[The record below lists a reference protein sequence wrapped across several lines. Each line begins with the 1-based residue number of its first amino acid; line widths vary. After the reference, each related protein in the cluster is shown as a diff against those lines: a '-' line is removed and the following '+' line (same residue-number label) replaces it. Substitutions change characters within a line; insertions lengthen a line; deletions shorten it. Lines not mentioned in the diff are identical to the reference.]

1 MINASK
7 IRDYLVRTVRHGKRS
22 SIKMELQESL
32 MGMTWVG
39 RHIGKSHLRSL
50 YLVAGLTLTFQM
62 TIAAPP
68 LLLAQATDPT
78 KSPVKTPPVVGT
90 IKNINGNTIVLTN
103 EAGSETRV
111 LLSPEVKFLRVPPDS
126 KDLKSATPIQLSDL
140 QLGDR
145 ILVRGKPGDDA
156 GTFVATTIISMKK
169 SDLEEKKAHD
179 QDEWQ
184 RHGIGGLVK
193 KVDQSSGVVTIG
205 TMSAT
210 GAKDVSVN
218 IGKATILRRYA
229 ESSVKFDDAKASS
242 FDEIRPGDQL
252 RARGAKSDDGS
263 SFAAD
268 EVVTGSF
275 RNVSGTVT
283 TVDAAAGTITV
294 ADLLSN
300 KSVTVVVKPDTQLR
314 KLPAPMAQ
322 MIAARLKGA
331 TSGAVS
337 PSGTTPPGGAPN
349 GMPPGSGQNKNGA
362 GGGGARGDLQ
372 QMLSRLPASGLGDFQ
387 KGDALLV
394 VATASSSDAKLT
406 AITVVGGVEI
416 ILQATSQ
423 SQAASILSPW
433 SLSGGGDAG
442 TP

>member
-1 MINASK
+1 M
-7 IRDYLVRTVRHGKRS
+7 
-22 SIKMELQESL
+22 
-32 MGMTWVG
+32 
-39 RHIGKSHLRSL
+39 
-50 YLVAGLTLTFQM
+50 FQM
-62 TIAAPP
+62 MIAAPP
-68 LLLAQATDPT
+68 HLLAQATDPT
-78 KSPVKTPPVVGT
+78 KSPIKTPPLVGT

-111 LLSPEVKFLRVPPDS
+111 LLNTEVKFLRVPPDS
-126 KDLKSATPIQLSDL
+126 KDLKSAIPIQLTDL

-145 ILVRGKPGDDA
+145 ILVRGKAGDDA
-156 GTFVATTIISMKK
+156 GTFVATTVISMKK

-193 KVDQSSGVVTIG
+193 KVDRAGGVVTIG

-210 GAKDVSVN
+210 GAKDVNVN

-229 ESSVKFDDAKASS
+229 ASSVKFDDAKASS

-252 RARGAKSDDGS
+252 RARGAKNDDGS
-263 SFAAD
+263 NFAAD

-275 RNVSGTVT
+275 RNVSGTVS
-283 TVDAAAGTITV
+283 TVDAVAGTITV

-300 KSVTVVVKPDTQLR
+300 KSVMVLVKSDTQLR
-314 KLPAPMAQ
+314 KLPPPMAQ

-331 TSGAVS
+331 TSSGAS
-337 PSGTTPPGGAPN
+337 PSGTTPPGGATN
-349 GMPPGSGQNKNGA
+349 GIPPGSGQNKNGA
-362 GGGGARGDLQ
+362 AGGGARGDLQ

-387 KGDALLV
+387 KGDAVLLV
-394 VATASSSDAKLT
+394 ATSSPSDANLT

-416 ILQATSQ
+416 ILQASSQ
-423 SQAASILSPW
+423 SQAASIVSPW
-433 SLSGGGDAG
+433 SLSGGGGGDAG

>member
-1 MINASK
+1 
-7 IRDYLVRTVRHGKRS
+7 
-22 SIKMELQESL
+22 
-32 MGMTWVG
+32 MGMRRVG
-39 RHIGKSHLRSL
+39 TYREKNRLQSL
-50 YLVAGLTLTFQM
+50 LLIAGLTLTFGVM
-62 TIAAPP
+62 IVTPP
-68 LLLAQATDPT
+68 ILLAQATDQT
-78 KSPVKTPPVVGT
+78 KSPVKTPPVIGT
-90 IKNINGNTIVLTN
+90 IKNINGATIVLTN
-103 EAGSETRV
+103 EAGAEIRV
-111 LLSPEVKFLRVPPDS
+111 LLSPDVKFLRVPPGS
-126 KDLKSATPIQLSDL
+126 RDLKIATPIQPGDL

-145 ILVRGKPGDDA
+145 ILVRGKPGDEA
-156 GTFVATTIISMKK
+156 ETFIAATVISMKK
-169 SDLEEKKAHD
+169 SDIDEKKAHE

-193 KVDQSSGVVTIG
+193 KVDQGSGVVTIS
-205 TMSAT
+205 TISAA

-229 ESSVKFDDAKASS
+229 ASSVKFDDAKASS
-242 FDEIRPGDQL
+242 IEEIRPSDQL

-275 RNVSGTVT
+275 RNVSGTVSI
-283 TVDAAAGTITV
+283 VDVAKGTITI

-300 KSVTVVVKPDTQLR
+300 KSVTIQVKPDTQLR

-331 TSGAVS
+331 ASGGAP
-337 PSGTTPPGGAPN
+337 PSGTMPAGGVPNGAPSAA
-349 GMPPGSGQNKNGA
+349 GPGKNGP

-372 QMLSRLPASGLGDFQ
+372 QILSRLPASGLGDFQ
-387 KGDALLV
+387 KGDAVLV
-394 VATASSSDAKLT
+394 VATASPSDASLT
-406 AITVVGGVEI
+406 AITVVGGVEA
-416 ILQATSQ
+416 ILQASSQ

-433 SLSGGGDAG
+433 SLSGGGGGDAG